1 MGITGAASL
10 REDTMKSIAFM
21 FPHAIM
27 RQVQFDDEPP
37 QPNNVMRSRHDHTL
51 QQFVDLMLNGLPMYT
66 DMCN

>member
-27 RQVQFDDEPP
+27 RQVQLDEPS
-37 QPNNVMRSRHDHTL
+37 QPNNVIRSRQLTL
-51 QQFVDLMLNGLPMYT
+51 QQL
-66 DMCN
+66 